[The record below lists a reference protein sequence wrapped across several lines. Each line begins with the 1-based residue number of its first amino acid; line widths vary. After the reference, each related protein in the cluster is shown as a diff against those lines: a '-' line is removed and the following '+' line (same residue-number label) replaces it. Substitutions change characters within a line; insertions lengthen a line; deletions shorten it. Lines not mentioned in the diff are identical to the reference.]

1 MPVLL
6 TIPSTFSVFT
16 IALQHELGRTL
27 SEVLVFA
34 ANESAKRVEFELAD
48 YTIALEPDQLLT
60 FTLELISTN
69 GAELGNYHTTTITIE
84 DDDRKWKQLKGDLR
98 SHHCMLTLPPPLVLV
113 LGLEI
118 AAVFPEDAGIAQAF
132 ITFSTGFATGLSI
145 TISTLEAHSTYPIG

>member
-1 MPVLL
+1 MPVLP
-6 TIPSTFSVFT
+6 TIPSTFPVFT
-16 IALQHELGRTL
+16 IALQRELGRTL

-48 YTIALEPDQLLT
+48 DTIALEPDQLLT

-69 GAELGNYHTTTITIE
+69 GAELGNHSTTTITIE
-84 DDDRKWKQLKGDLR
+84 DDDRKWNKLKKHLR
-98 SHHCMLTLPPPLVLV
+98 SHHCMLTPPPLVLI

-118 AAVFPEDAGIAQAF
+118 AVVFPEDTGIAQAF